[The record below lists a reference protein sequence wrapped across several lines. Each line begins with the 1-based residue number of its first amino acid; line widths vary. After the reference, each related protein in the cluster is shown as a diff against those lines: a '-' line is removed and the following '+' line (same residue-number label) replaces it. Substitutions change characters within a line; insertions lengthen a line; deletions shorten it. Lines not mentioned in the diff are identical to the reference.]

1 MTKAEID
8 LIAGW
13 LANPDSFDF
22 MIDAHRALLC
32 KAQANLAGLTRGF
45 RLFWARFNDA
55 TADREVVRVSLRYD
69 ELKVERIG
77 IDGNWEYLDFTD
89 YVPIALPTTNSP
101 S

>member
-1 MTKAEID
+1 MTKDEIA
-8 LIAGW
+8 LIVGW

-22 MIDAHRALLC
+22 MVDAHRALLC
-32 KAQANLAGLTRGF
+32 KAQANVAELTRGF
-45 RLFWARFNDA
+45 LFWARFNDA

-77 IDGNWEYLDFTD
+77 IDGNWEYSDFTD
-89 YVPIALPTTNSP
+89 YVPIALPPVNSP